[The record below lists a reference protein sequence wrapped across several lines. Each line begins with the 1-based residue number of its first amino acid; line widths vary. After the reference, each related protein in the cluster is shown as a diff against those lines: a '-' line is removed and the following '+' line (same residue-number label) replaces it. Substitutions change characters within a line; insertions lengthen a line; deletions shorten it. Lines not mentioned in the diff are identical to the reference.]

1 MTSAVNVRGAY
12 ELTDVPSI
20 VRAAIKL
27 GVLETV
33 MVLVGSFA
41 SRFLEGPAE
50 LVVLGAIVALGIA
63 AVTVL
68 PGIWTQ
74 ALTIEGI
81 AGAAAIGLGA
91 TVVFMFLDIAL
102 LQPIGTY
109 THRWYQVGGGSNWWY
124 HPIWWMVG
132 TFLPWMGAWALANQ
146 RERGDVSVPR
156 LLLSTLALTLVLGAI
171 AAAVRVPLAGWN
183 LPTFAV
189 AALPGLVLAVVL
201 SSLGRRRA

>member
-1 MTSAVNVRGAY
+1 MTSAVNVRGAHDQ
-12 ELTDVPSI
+12 TDVPSI

-33 MVLVGSFA
+33 LVLLGSFA
-41 SRFLEGPAE
+41 SRFLEGPLE
-50 LVVLGAIVALGIA
+50 LLVLGTIVALGIA
-63 AVTVL
+63 AVAVL

-81 AGAAAIGLGA
+81 AAAAAIGLGA
-91 TVVFMFLDIAL
+91 TIVFLFLDIAL

-124 HPIWWMVG
+124 HPIWWMAG
-132 TFLPWMGAWALANQ
+132 TFVPWMGAWVLANQ
-146 RERGDVSVPR
+146 RERGSVSVSR
-156 LLLSTLALTLVLGAI
+156 LLVTTLVLTLALGAL
-171 AAAVRVPLAGWN
+171 AAAVHLPLAGWN

-189 AALPGLVLAVVL
+189 AVLPGLALAAVL
-201 SSLGRRRA
+201 SSLGRRRS